1 MLFPRVRLILTRP
14 EVMCLIGTVT
24 ASWLPRD
31 QQVYGVIT
39 PISNLNQL
47 LAISIKLDDNRHVY
61 PSSVRDPAVIRIQ
74 LPKACY
80 KYSPIA
86 FYFNK
91 PSIVLKENINFKS
104 PKYLNPFFF
113 KYKTMI
119 LIIMFN
125 VYNYSMPSFI
135 FSQLHI
141 DLVNI
146 WVKTNN

>member
-61 PSSVRDPAVIRIQ
+61 PSSVRIQ

-104 PKYLNPFFF
+104 PKCLNPVFF
-113 KYKTMI
+113 KYKIMI
-119 LIIMFN
+119 LFIMLN
-125 VYNYSMPSFI
+125 VNNYSMPSLI
-135 FSQLHI
+135 FSQLRL

-146 WVKTNN
+146 QVWTNN